1 MKTRYPWLSIACA
14 VISLLGIWPRAFAGT
29 REVGT
34 DGAPVASAMSA
45 KTAETATAATVAG
58 ESSTNVAAESEEA
71 GAGTSNAAEAGP
83 NRDAP
88 SRRQT
93 VRADFFP
100 PDEALPL
107 VELGTAIEPW
117 PLSQPFACARDAL
130 SEADA
135 KRAMSCLQGATPVT
149 TPERYLLALTL
160 ERAAQPR
167 EAAPLFEALAVDY
180 APLADHC
187 RYLAGKS
194 FEAIGSAEA
203 ALRAYESV
211 ALGSS
216 LADDARLGQARMLRR
231 LGRHTEAIDLL
242 TPIAARP
249 PRNWGREVAA
259 EAMFQLAETRE
270 SLGEKEQ
277 AAALFLRLWSE
288 RARSPLSNAAFD
300 RARALQVSPTVEHRV
315 RRAESLLNLHRNEKA
330 LELIRPFVESPPA
343 TLSEEGLCRARSVM
357 GRALRKLRRHA
368 QAVEVLAPLVD
379 HCEPDDAWA
388 AGVYTAGISATHL
401 EPARAI
407 DFYLRLEEVLP
418 ESGLADDALFLAAG
432 IHEREGAHHKARR
445 LLRRLILRHESGDYR
460 AEALFQLAWISRKE
474 GLLNEALDAFESVER
489 DYFDRDLDAAVRA
502 RYWKARVLDELGR
515 ADEATAN
522 YEAIALLHPA
532 GFYGLLARTQL
543 GQRPPVEATVETS
556 VEASDAPAI
565 ATPVQAPVE
574 PRPESAPALA
584 EAANANTELN
594 LNAPSESAELNAT
607 APSENTGD
615 QATNAVE
622 QNAKTVVH
630 SNSNAELKANVT
642 APSEN
647 TGDQATNAV
656 EQNAKT
662 AVHSNSNAELKANSE
677 LNAPL
682 RLLPD
687 TPPPMMVRALA
698 DNPRLTSAI
707 ELLRLGFSREAA
719 DELLRIERVPLR
731 HPHPPEDLATLTRLI
746 ATTPRAR
753 SAHVV
758 ARNDLKRLLLTAPE
772 SRWMPVWKAAYP
784 RFFRAEI
791 ESRATPLALDPDL
804 LQALIRE
811 ESAFDA
817 RAGSWAGAIGLC
829 QLMMPTAKEVAGWL
843 GVRGPITRARLCE
856 PDLNIWMGA
865 TYLSRLLQRFHGN
878 AALAVAAYNAGAGSV
893 RKFLRLYEGD
903 ALDEFIEEIPYEET
917 RHYVKRVL
925 GTMATYQM
933 LYERDPTPMLG
944 RLNVEVE

>member
-14 VISLLGIWPRAFAGT
+14 VISLLGVWPRAFAGT

-58 ESSTNVAAESEEA
+58 ESSANVAAESEEA

-474 GLLNEALDAFESVER
+474 GLLNEALDAFESMER

-556 VEASDAPAI
+556 VDASDAPAI

-594 LNAPSESAELNAT
+594 LNAPLESAELNAT
-607 APSENTGD
+607 APSENTGN

-622 QNAKTVVH
+622 QNAKTV
-630 SNSNAELKANVT
+630 
-642 APSEN
+642 
-647 TGDQATNAV
+647 
-656 EQNAKT
+656 
-662 AVHSNSNAELKANSE
+662 VHSNSNAELKANSE